1 MEAKSLG
8 RFGEGGYMLVK
19 VLVMNV
25 IMIMMIVMMFL
36 MVAKSSRWGLA
47 PC

>member
-8 RFGEGGYMLVK
+8 RFGEVGYMLVK

-25 IMIMMIVMMFL
+25 IIMIVMMFL
-36 MVAKSSRWGLA
+36 MVAVSSRWGLA
-47 PC
+47 LC